1 MRVTDV
7 GIGAPARPRVDLAAP
22 QTYHSAIM
30 SVTLPE
36 SVDAWRMV
44 SARRSFEGTLPIASL
59 RRLGEALAGTGGE
72 VSFTLDFGRDDLG
85 TSYVDV
91 RASAPLTLICQR
103 SLEPFVLPVAVHTRL
118 GLIGQERDE
127 AGLPPDCEPL
137 LVAEDG
143 RLRPADV
150 IEDELLLALPLVPV
164 NPDSRLP
171 DEVTGHDPAQDHAES
186 GRSENPFAVL
196 RELKK

>member
-1 MRVTDV
+1 
-7 GIGAPARPRVDLAAP
+7 
-22 QTYHSAIM
+22 M

-44 SARRSFEGTLPIASL
+44 SARRSFVGTLPIATM
-59 RRLGEALAGTGGE
+59 RRLCEALAGTDGE
-72 VSFTLDFGRDDLG
+72 VGYELDFGRDGLG

-91 RASAPLTLICQR
+91 RAQASLTLLCQR
-103 SLEPFVLPVAVHTRL
+103 TLEPFVMPITLDTRL
-118 GLIGQERDE
+118 GLIRQESDE

-137 LVAEDG
+137 LVAENG
-143 RLRPADV
+143 RLNPADV

-164 NPDSRLP
+164 DPDSSLP
-171 DEVTGHDPAQDHAES
+171 DEVTGHEPEEDSAGE

>member
-1 MRVTDV
+1 MRLTDV
-7 GIGAPARPRVDLAAP
+7 GVGGPAQPRVDLATP

-59 RRLGEALAGTGGE
+59 RRLGEALAGTDGE

-118 GLIGQERDE
+118 GLISQERDE

-171 DEVTGHDPAQDHAES
+171 DEVTGHDPAQDHAGS